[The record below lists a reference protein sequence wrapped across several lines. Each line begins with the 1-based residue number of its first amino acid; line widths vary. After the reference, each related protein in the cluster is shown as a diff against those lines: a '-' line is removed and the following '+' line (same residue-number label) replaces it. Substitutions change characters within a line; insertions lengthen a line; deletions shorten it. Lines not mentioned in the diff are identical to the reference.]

1 MNRGNDALTAFFAG
15 VVLIFFGG
23 LLFVGCMSLFDN

>member
-15 VVLIFFGG
+15 FVLIFVGG
-23 LLFVGCMSLFDN
+23 ILFMGCASLLDK

>member
-15 VVLIFFGG
+15 VVLMMVSGIV
-23 LLFVGCMSLFDN
+23 FVGCMSLFDK